1 MKRMETQVAWV
12 TGAGSG
18 IGAAI
23 VDELCREGARV
34 FATDIRPDRLRELE
48 HRLRQPP
55 ASPRTRALNVAS
67 ETDWGEVTPELLK
80 IWGAI
85 DVLVNNAGVLPPR
98 GKLEDQSLQDW
109 NRTLETN
116 LTGAFLGMRAVLPH
130 MTQARRGSIVNVV
143 SIAGLSGMAGGN
155 AYSASKGGLRVL
167 SQGVAV
173 GCARHGVRVN
183 AVHPGYTRTP
193 MLESAATPEELERD
207 IPSGIPLGRL
217 ARPEEIAKAVVF
229 LASDEAS
236 YITGVDLVVD
246 GGFMAV

>member
-1 MKRMETQVAWV
+1 MALV

-18 IGAAI
+18 IGAAT
-23 VDELCREGARV
+23 VELLCREGARV

-48 HRLRQPP
+48 HRLRQPNE
-55 ASPRTRALNVAS
+55 SLRTRVLDVSSESDWKEALQ
-67 ETDWGEVTPELLK
+67 EVLTV
-80 IWGAI
+80 WGAI
-85 DVLVNNAGVLPPR
+85 DILVNNAGTLPPR
-98 GKLEDQSLQDW
+98 GKLEEQSLSDW
-109 NRTLETN
+109 NRTLGTN

-183 AVHPGYTRTP
+183 AVHPGYTLTP
-193 MLESAATPEELERD
+193 MLQSAVTIDEIERE
-207 IPSGIPLGRL
+207 IPAGIPLGRL